1 MQVFSFVHVP
11 TLSMIEFEDHHCAW
25 LNNCVGKRNYRSFFT
40 FITSSAL
47 LCIFVICSVIYE
59 LLFISRNQ
67 VQQPASFGDVFS
79 QAPVS
84 FVLSIYCFVLLWL
97 VGGLTLYHCS
107 LVLRGVSTHEQV
119 SDGNNSSKRRGK
131 ADDYKIDKS

>member
-1 MQVFSFVHVP
+1 MFDNVP
-11 TLSMIEFEDHHCAW
+11 TIHMIEFEDHHCAW

-47 LCIFVICSVIYE
+47 LCVFVICSGVYQ

-67 VQQPASFGDVFS
+67 EQQPTSFGEVFS
-79 QAPVS
+79 KAPVS
-84 FVLSIYCFVLLWL
+84 FVLCIYCFVLLWL

-107 LVLRGVSTHEQV
+107 LVLRGVTTHEQV
-119 SDGNNSSKRRGK
+119 DSISSSSAFKCSQVYNR
-131 ADDYKIDKS
+131 